1 MKMKNLI
8 SCLLISSMILS
19 GFALNAQ
26 QKSPILSGE
35 EKLQMYQG
43 HEEMRESS
51 TFKDLHWQFIG
62 PTNISGRCTDVEAVG
77 PKGQNYTIWV
87 ATASSGGL
95 EKYQRRG
102 KFRSSI

>member
-1 MKMKNLI
+1 MKTKNLLP
-8 SCLLISSMILS
+8 CLLVSIMILS
-19 GFALNAQ
+19 GFGLNAQ
-26 QKSPILSGE
+26 VKSPIESGK
-35 EKLQMYQG
+35 EKLQMYQS

-87 ATASSGGL
+87 ATASSGVWKL
-95 EKYQRRG
+95 
-102 KFRSSI
+102 SLIHI